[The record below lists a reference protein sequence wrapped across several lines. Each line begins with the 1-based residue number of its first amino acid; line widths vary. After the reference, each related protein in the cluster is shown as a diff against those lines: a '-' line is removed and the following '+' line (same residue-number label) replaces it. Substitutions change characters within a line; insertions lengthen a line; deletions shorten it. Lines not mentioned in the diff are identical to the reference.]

1 MNSEASPFDDFRRLI
16 SRRARQFPAQW
27 EASKR
32 LIEQS
37 ALPSTIDRLLHLSQ
51 DGHLPATIKEA
62 FRLILGQGQVRRLQD
77 LDGKAL
83 RTLTGLHPSKALR
96 ALCVFFDLI
105 PRPGAQWPVP
115 AISSRQIEDRVR
127 QTPNPFDLLRDAA
140 VTSVLDLGAG
150 DLSFATELVER
161 YVPELQQQ
169 NRQLILHCVD
179 RLDSK
184 SRLGG
189 LLHPERERMRALK
202 KKLGEAFA
210 YFSDQDMFDLRI
222 LDESGKLAPRYTIAV
237 CWAPATPTFAYEPT
251 RLSRSI
257 IDEDLRRTKGTFQHV
272 RYHGEPALEVQHG
285 GRALLFPPWKFEI
298 AGPLALLTLLRHR
311 GALCILGAVDAQVFW
326 ELLAQLLDDA
336 RYRPPDRLFTSANL
350 RDIFGQIYG
359 ALDQLPIGESIDLAE
374 LGNLRRHFPVGDSY
388 SPANDAP
395 VAFQHIRISRGATF
409 PGIPASSTA
418 RRFGKM
424 REEMPPWF
432 LTLVPGSPPTA
443 SDRADEAPGAD
454 LRPSQ

>member
-32 LIEQS
+32 LIEQN
-37 ALPSTIDRLLHLSQ
+37 ALPSTVDRLLHLSQ
-51 DGHLPATIKEA
+51 ERDLPATIKEA
-62 FRLILGQGQVRRLQD
+62 FRLVLGQGQVRRLQD
-77 LDGKAL
+77 LDGNAL
-83 RTLTGLHPSKALR
+83 RTLTGFHTAKALR
-96 ALCVFFDLI
+96 ALCIFFELI

-115 AISSRQIEDRVR
+115 AISGREIEQRVR
-127 QTPNPFDLLRDAA
+127 QTHNPFDLLRDAPVA
-140 VTSVLDLGAG
+140 SVLDLGAG
-150 DLSFATELVER
+150 DLSFATELVEG
-161 YVPELQQQ
+161 YVSELQRQ

-179 RLDSK
+179 RLDPQ

-189 LLHPERERMRALK
+189 PFHPGRERMRALK
-202 KKLGEAFA
+202 EQLGEAFA
-210 YFSDQDMFDLRI
+210 YFSDQDMFDLRS
-222 LDESGKLAPRYTIAV
+222 LDESGKVAPRYTIAV

-257 IDEDLRRTKGTFQHV
+257 IDEDLRRTKGSFRHV
-272 RYHGEPALEVQHG
+272 RYHGEPALEVQHS

-336 RYRPPDRLFTSANL
+336 RYRPPDRLFAPAKL
-350 RDIFGQIYG
+350 REIFGEIYG
-359 ALDQLPIGESIDLAE
+359 VLDQLPIGDSIDLAQ
-374 LGNLRRHFPVGDSY
+374 LGALRRHFPEGDSF
-388 SPANDAP
+388 SPANHSP
-395 VAFQHIRISRGATF
+395 GAFQYIRISRGATF

-424 REEMPPWF
+424 REEVPPWF
-432 LTLVPGSPPTA
+432 LTLIPGSPPTTC
-443 SDRADEAPGAD
+443 DRADETAGAD
-454 LRPSQ
+454 LRPLQ